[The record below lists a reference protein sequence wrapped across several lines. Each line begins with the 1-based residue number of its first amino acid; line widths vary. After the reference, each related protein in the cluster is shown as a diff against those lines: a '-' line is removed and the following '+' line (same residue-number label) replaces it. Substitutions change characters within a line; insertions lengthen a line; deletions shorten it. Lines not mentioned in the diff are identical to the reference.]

1 MPQSIDVAAAP
12 ESETMQRESQP
23 SMRSSE
29 GDTIRATQVAKCKQ
43 DNQSRNPQRQAAETQ
58 SVSTQFKSTSDATQ
72 RPQVAAEHRKALE
85 IAQDTKRNEL
95 ASVKSR
101 YTKRKEPAKR
111 TILRHH
117 IATRQ
122 KQYGDDESK
131 HREGES
137 AHRCPKPVSAK

>member
-85 IAQDTKRNEL
+85 IAQDTKRNKL
-95 ASVKSR
+95 ASV
-101 YTKRKEPAKR
+101 
-111 TILRHH
+111 
-117 IATRQ
+117 
-122 KQYGDDESK
+122 
-131 HREGES
+131 
-137 AHRCPKPVSAK
+137 